1 MVAPEATPPSH
12 WRPAAALIITALNFV
27 ISVLNVNAAAAQ
39 VIFGGLILATVAL
52 YGRER
57 RLRDRV

>member
-1 MVAPEATPPSH
+1 MFKFTAWKP
-12 WRPAAALIITALNFV
+12 RKILPALGCAV
-27 ISVLNVNAAAAQ
+27 
-39 VIFGGLILATVAL
+39 LILATVAL

>member
-1 MVAPEATPPSH
+1 
-12 WRPAAALIITALNFV
+12 
-27 ISVLNVNAAAAQ
+27 VLNVNAAAQQ
-39 VIFGGLILATVAL
+39 VVFGALILATVAL

>member
-1 MVAPEATPPSH
+1 MPGLRADGAWLPCPARPGEVPGSNPGAPISSADQQIIFG
-12 WRPAAALIITALNFV
+12 ALILV
-27 ISVLNVNAAAAQ
+27 V
-39 VIFGGLILATVAL
+39 VAG